1 MTNSNDDTRN
11 PSTSIRDQLR
21 VYTNKI
27 DPRSDSPRAGGF
39 AVKPAF
45 AFDEDWP
52 REIKKECSQDAPCGR
67 LTCAACSDPLRLRWI
82 RQTLAITKAYPGQ
95 HKIATI
101 VLLPIPPTILH
112 AKIIRSRVLRGV
124 FEKADFQGAR
134 LRGAI
139 DVIWDSAHNDW
150 ILCAHVLAIDVPREA
165 WARLR
170 ALLRNAKPKWAE
182 PNYFDASYFR
192 PNFLVKVQHLHDPET
207 QISNLVKFH
216 TYFWPREGAAGSPAP
231 MDRLEELANWASRNT
246 FEDFI
251 FRFKMKRR
259 E

>member
-1 MTNSNDDTRN
+1 M
-11 PSTSIRDQLR
+11 
-21 VYTNKI
+21 
-27 DPRSDSPRAGGF
+27 
-39 AVKPAF
+39 
-45 AFDEDWP
+45 
-52 REIKKECSQDAPCGR
+52 
-67 LTCAACSDPLRLRWI
+67 TCAVCSAPHRLRWI
-82 RQTLAITKAYPGQ
+82 RRTLAITKAHPGQ
-95 HKIATI
+95 HEIATI
-101 VLLPIPPTILH
+101 VLLPIPPLLFLD

-124 FEKADFQGAR
+124 SEKADFQGAR

-150 ILCAHVLAIDVPREA
+150 ILCAHVLAIDVHPGA

-170 ALLRNAKPKWAE
+170 ALLRNAKPEWAK
-182 PNYFDASYFR
+182 PNYFDASYIR

-231 MDRLEELANWASRNT
+231 AERLAELTNWASRYT
-246 FEDFI
+246 FKDFI